1 MPTFKQVWFQL
12 HWFVGITAG
21 TLLVLIGLSGSL
33 LAFREEL
40 LDLFNPGVRQVAVQ
54 ATPRLTPAQLVA
66 VAAPAHPDERLTS
79 LILYSQPGSAVRV
92 GFATKPGERRGET
105 VYVNPYTGLSTG
117 ALRYDDAFEWI
128 ESLHRWLLLPR
139 EPGRIVLGTLALC
152 LMGLAL
158 SGLYLRWPRRVFDW
172 RTWLTF
178 DTKLKGRSFLWGLH
192 SVAGTWLMVMY
203 LIFTA
208 SGVYWSFDVVR
219 DTVDGWAGVKR
230 PPREAVAAKPPGA
243 NTRKAGAEGK
253 PAAAPVDLT
262 LAWSSFEQRAGNW
275 SMAFLRFTDKASQ
288 PVQIAWLA
296 ADAPHPRARSRMT
309 VLAATGEVTE
319 DQHYADQTLG
329 ARALTV
335 IYPLHM
341 GTYFGL
347 PGRIVMMLAALALP
361 GFAVTGWM
369 LYLKRRKLKRAA
381 LAERKR
387 LDAASTPRA
396 GAATAPA
403 SPQDTLLV
411 AYASQ
416 TGTAERLALQ
426 SACALASAG
435 LAVRVMAVDQLDVA
449 QLSQYRRALFVA
461 SSFGEGEP
469 PDSARRFAR
478 LLGEALAA
486 AASASAAAAASAQA
500 SASGSLSGLRY
511 GVLALGDRNYID
523 FCGFGHKI
531 DQSLAKLGAR
541 SLFSL
546 VEVDQAADGDA
557 HALGRWSH
565 LLAELGGADAPAM
578 TLSSAAPQASWTT
591 WRLTQR
597 SLLNAGSLGG
607 PLLEVA
613 LAGPAGASWQAGALA
628 EILPRHAPSVVQAFL
643 DGSHLQGAAP
653 VLHAGVQRSLAE
665 ALARSVLPSTAHAFA
680 SAQACVD
687 TLKALAPRSYSVA
700 SLPHDGLQLLVRQER
715 HEQGLGLAS
724 GWLTVHAPLGGEIEL
739 RLLDN
744 PAFAGA
750 PHDVPCIYIGNGSGL
765 AGLRAHLRERVRLG
779 RRDNWLVFGERQRAF
794 DSVCADELAALRADG
809 FLTRLELV
817 FSRDADGGEYV
828 QDRLHALADELR
840 AAVAAGA
847 VIYVCGS
854 LQGMAGGVDA
864 ALADVLGAGALED
877 LASANRYRRDVY

>member
-1 MPTFKQVWFQL
+1 MPTMPTFRQVWFQL
-12 HWFVGITAG
+12 HWFIGITAG
-21 TLLVLIGLSGSL
+21 TLLVVIGLSGSL

-40 LDLFNPGVRQVAVQ
+40 VDLFNPGVRQVAVQ
-54 ATPRLTPAQLVA
+54 ATLRLTPAQLVA
-66 VAAPAHPDERLTS
+66 VAAPLHPDQRLTS
-79 LILYSQPGSAVRV
+79 LILYSEPGSAVRV
-92 GFATKPGERRGET
+92 GFAAKPGERRGENI
-105 VYVNPYTGLSTG
+105 YVDPYTGAATG
-117 ALRYDDAFEWI
+117 PLRYDDAFEWI

-158 SGLYLRWPRRVFDW
+158 SGLYLRWPRRMVDW

-203 LIFTA
+203 LVFTA

-243 NTRKAGAEGK
+243 KVRKPGAEGK
-253 PAAAPVDLT
+253 PVPAPVDLT
-262 LAWSSFEQRAGNW
+262 LAWTSFEQRAGHW
-275 SMAFLRFTDKASQ
+275 SMAFLRFTNKASD

-296 ADAPHPRARSRMT
+296 ADAPHPRARSRMA
-309 VLAATGEVTE
+309 VLASGEVTE
-319 DQHYADQTLG
+319 DQHYADQSPG

-369 LYLKRRKLKRAA
+369 LYLKRRKQKRAA
-381 LAERKR
+381 LAERQR
-387 LDAASTPRA
+387 LDA
-396 GAATAPA
+396 GVAATAHA
-403 SPQDTLLV
+403 PQDTLLV

-426 SACALASAG
+426 SAGALKSAG
-435 LAVRVMAVDQLDVA
+435 LAVRVAAVDQLDVA
-449 QLSQYRRALFVA
+449 QLGQYRRALFVA
-461 SSFGEGEP
+461 SSFGEGEA

-478 LLGEALAA
+478 LLGEAAASAAPVSAPAPAA
-486 AASASAAAAASAQA
+486 AALGA
-500 SASGSLSGLRY
+500 LRY
-511 GVLALGDRNYID
+511 GVLALGDRNYRD
-523 FCGFGHKI
+523 FCGYGHTL
-531 DQSLAKLGAR
+531 DQALATLGAR
-541 SLFSL
+541 PLFNM

-557 HALGRWSH
+557 HSLGRWSH
-565 LLAELGGADAPAM
+565 LLAELGGANAQVV
-578 TLSSAAPQASWTT
+578 TLSAAAPQAQWHS
-591 WRLTQR
+591 WRLTR
-597 SLLNAGSLGG
+597 RTLLNAGSLGG
-607 PLLEVA
+607 PLVEVQ
-613 LAGPAGASWQAGALA
+613 LAGPDGASWQAGALA
-628 EILPRHAPSVVQAFL
+628 EILPRHAPAVVQAFL
-643 DGSHLQGAAP
+643 DGSGLQGAAP
-653 VLHAGVQRSLAE
+653 VLHAGVQRSLAD
-665 ALARSVLPSTAHAFA
+665 ALARSVLPSTAHVFA
-680 SAQACVD
+680 SEQDCVD
-687 TLKALAPRSYSVA
+687 ALKALAPRSYSVA
-700 SLPHDGLQLLVRQER
+700 SLPQDGLQLLVRQER
-715 HEQGLGLAS
+715 HEQGMGLAS
-724 GWLTVHAPLGGEIEL
+724 GWLTAHAPLDGEIEL
-739 RLLDN
+739 RLLEN
-744 PAFAGA
+744 PGFAGA

-765 AGLRAHLRERVRLG
+765 AGLRAHLRERMRLG

-794 DSVCADELAALRADG
+794 DSVCAAELDALRADG

-828 QDRLHALADELR
+828 QDRLRALAGELR

-864 ALADVLGAGALED
+864 ALAEILGAGALDD